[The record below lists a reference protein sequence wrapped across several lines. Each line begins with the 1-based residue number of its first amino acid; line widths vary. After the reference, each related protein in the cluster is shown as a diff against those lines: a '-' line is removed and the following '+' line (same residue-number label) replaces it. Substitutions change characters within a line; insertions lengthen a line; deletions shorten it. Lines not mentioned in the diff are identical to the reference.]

1 MTLTLEPTS
10 HEIDVLRRE
19 AKRRGMAVEK
29 LVPLLLVEAIEDLE
43 YPHHEPNEETIAA
56 MDELDN
62 GGGVRFS
69 NIDDLF
75 NDLGIPCE
83 K

>member
-43 YPHHEPNEETIAA
+43 YPDHEPNEETIAA

-62 GGGVRFS
+62 GGGHHAKDV
-69 NIDDLF
+69 DDLF
-75 NDLGIPCE
+75 RQCGIS
-83 K
+83 